1 MEDMAQLERLVN
13 RLAAAQ
19 QRPVVRLA
27 CASAVGTTHLHGSFV
42 APTESPVAADV
53 VANMMATLA
62 QDARLLPPMQ
72 LAVKK
77 LEAPLKQLVRFD
89 PRFFTDA
96 GHPARRLLD
105 EITQRSLAFT
115 TEDAPGFAQFV
126 RLVNEGVAHLAASP
140 DQRLHAFRDRSA
152 GTVFRVGHPG
162 AAQESPGSGRQQAR
176 QRAEQR
182 AMLAERVAADIR
194 KLHDA

>member
-1 MEDMAQLERLVN
+1 M
-13 RLAAAQ
+13 
-19 QRPVVRLA
+19 
-27 CASAVGTTHLHGSFV
+27 
-42 APTESPVAADV
+42 AADV

-77 LEAPLKQLVRFD
+77 LEEPLKQLVRFD

-126 RLVNEGVAHLAASP
+126 RLVNEGVAHLAASQIKDSTP
-140 DQRLHAFRDRSA
+140 FETVLRALYSAWDTQEQRKK
-152 GTVFRVGHPG
+152 
-162 AAQESPGSGRQQAR
+162 AQEAAEQQAR

-182 AMLAERVAADIR
+182 AMLAERGGRYSQAAR
-194 KLHDA
+194 HRQCAR